1 MTELRKGAPVSA
13 YDLPMATDDLVTEL
27 AARAYRR
34 ILEARHPG
42 VVWMRLSAGEVERLW
57 GPLPVPLAG
66 DVDDR
71 LVRPDDMH
79 AAA

>member
-1 MTELRKGAPVSA
+1 MSA
-13 YDLPMATDDLVTEL
+13 YDLPVATDDLVTEL

-34 ILEARHPG
+34 ILEAQHPG
-42 VVWMRLSAGEVERLW
+42 TVWMRLSDRDTERLW

-66 DVDDR
+66 DVDGG